1 MELEE
6 EFLPALKERYKDRLI
21 WKELETSQNPENL
34 SFLLAASKRFN
45 RTNVLVPAVLVGD
58 TFLVGREE
66 IKGKLIASIEATL
79 SHKPKPFEFTR
90 VDLLMVFK
98 RLSVFT
104 VIGAGLIDG
113 INPCAFAVV
122 VFFVSFLG
130 VYGYRKREI
139 IYVGSSYCLAVF
151 ITYVLI
157 GLGFFRFLYA
167 IQGFHLLIKGFY
179 YFIAVFCFLLAL
191 FALYDY
197 FKFKKTKDSE
207 GLILQLPPFLKKR
220 INLVIGS
227 HLRAKEDRGCLSLS
241 LTSFMVGF
249 FVSVLEAACT
259 GQVYVPTIVFILRN
273 TSLRLKALTYLIL
286 YKLMFI
292 LPLLSV
298 FVLSLIGFSSQ
309 RFNDYLKRN
318 LGAIKLLMASLF
330 LLLGVLILRLS

>member
-1 MELEE
+1 MELEKG
-6 EFLPALKERYKDRLI
+6 FLPVVRERYKDKLL

-34 SFLLAASKRFN
+34 SFLLVASKRFN
-45 RTNVLVPAVLVGD
+45 RDNVLVPAILVGD
-58 TFLVGREE
+58 TFLVGRQE
-66 IKGKLIASIEATL
+66 ITTKLVESIEVAL
-79 SHKPKPFEFTR
+79 AKKPKPFEFAKI
-90 VDLLMVFK
+90 DLLMVFK
-98 RLSVFT
+98 RLSLFT
-104 VIGAGLIDG
+104 VIAAGLIDG

-197 FKFKKTKDSE
+197 FKFKKTKNSE

-227 HLRAKEDRGCLSLS
+227 HLRAKEDRGVLSLS

-259 GQVYVPTIVFILRN
+259 GQVYVPTIVFILKN

-286 YKLMFI
+286 YNLMFI

-330 LLLGVLILRLS
+330 FLLGVLILRIS